1 MWILVA
7 IAIATLLLSIVTV
20 ALVNKTIK
28 DKRKMNVKRHI
39 IKAYTKAYAKVV
51 MKDNIK
57 LHIVKDIKAHGRL
70 MDFYHGGN

>member
-1 MWILVA
+1 MMI
-7 IAIATLLLSIVTV
+7 
-20 ALVNKTIK
+20 NKSIK

-57 LHIVKDIKAHGRL
+57 LHIVKDLNEHGRL